1 MPYNVH
7 FGIYVDVAMPVEDK
21 SKSLL
26 PFLSSPKLLPNES
39 GAEFESGLQSLL
51 SELDNP
57 SSLAVALIS
66 QLNECLWWIRRHTVD
81 KELLLHEAMARLLS
95 REGSSWMGSGNSKL
109 SVALEHYLNGSA
121 DKDEVDFIEQAFA
134 EGNLTLS
141 DLRARAFK
149 DAARHIKMVDDLI
162 HRQHQTIRHLQR
174 SIDSI
179 DDKSRLI
186 KRMDLELA
194 ALESKQ
200 SVKGALT
207 LDDKS
212 SY

>member
-1 MPYNVH
+1 M
-7 FGIYVDVAMPVEDK
+7 DVAVPVEDK

-26 PFLSSPKLLPNES
+26 PFLSSPKLLPDES
-39 GAEFESGLQSLL
+39 KTEFQADLQSLL

-57 SSLAVALIS
+57 SPLAVALVS

-95 REGSSWMGSGNSKL
+95 KAGSNWMGSGNSKL

-121 DKDEVDFIEQAFA
+121 HKNEVDFIEQALIEA
-134 EGNLTLS
+134 NLTLF
-141 DLRARAFK
+141 DLRARALK

-179 DDKSRLI
+179 DYKSRLI

-200 SVKGALT
+200 SVKGVLS
-207 LDDKS
+207 LDDKPS
-212 SY
+212 

>member
-1 MPYNVH
+1 MLYNIH
-7 FGIYVDVAMPVEDK
+7 SSIYVDIAMPVEDK
-21 SKSLL
+21 SKSVL
-26 PFLSSPKLLPNES
+26 PFLSSPKLLPDES
-39 GAEFESGLQSLL
+39 ESEFQSGLQSLL

-57 SSLAVALIS
+57 SPLAVALVS

-95 REGSSWMGSGNSKL
+95 KAGSNWMGSGNSKL
-109 SVALEHYLNGSA
+109 SVALEHHLNGSA
-121 DKDEVDFIEQAFA
+121 DKDEVALIGEALSDA
-134 EGNLTLS
+134 NLTLF
-141 DLRARAFK
+141 DLRVRAFK

-162 HRQHQTIRHLQR
+162 HRQHQTMRHLQR
-174 SIDSI
+174 NIDSI
-179 DDKSRLI
+179 DYKSRLI

-200 SVKGALT
+200 SAMGVLA

-212 SY
+212 S

>member
-1 MPYNVH
+1 MA
-7 FGIYVDVAMPVEDK
+7 IEDK

-39 GAEFESGLQSLL
+39 EAEFQSGLQSLL

-57 SSLAVALIS
+57 SPLAVALVS
-66 QLNECLWWIRRHTVD
+66 QLNECLWWIRRHSVD
-81 KELLLHEAMARLLS
+81 KVLLLHEAMARLLS
-95 REGSSWMGSGNSKL
+95 KAGNNWIGSGNSTL
-109 SVALEHYLNGSA
+109 SVALEHYLDGSA
-121 DKDEVDFIEQAFA
+121 HKDEVDFIDQALTEA
-134 EGNLTLS
+134 NLTLS

-179 DDKSRLI
+179 DYKSRLI

-200 SVKGALT
+200 PVTGALT

-212 SY
+212 S

>member
-1 MPYNVH
+1 MLYNVH
-7 FGIYVDVAMPVEDK
+7 FGIYEDVAMPLEDK

-39 GAEFESGLQSLL
+39 EAEFQSGLQSLL
-51 SELDNP
+51 SELENP
-57 SSLAVALIS
+57 SPLAVALVS

-95 REGSSWMGSGNSKL
+95 KAGSNWMGSGNSAL
-109 SVALEHYLNGSA
+109 SVALEHYLDGSA
-121 DKDEVDFIEQAFA
+121 DKDEVDFIEQTLNEA
-134 EGNLTLS
+134 NLTLS

-149 DAARHIKMVDDLI
+149 DASRHIKMVDDLI

-174 SIDSI
+174 SMDSI
-179 DDKSRLI
+179 DYKSRLI
-186 KRMDLELA
+186 KCMDLELA

-200 SVKGALT
+200 PVKEVSS
-207 LDDKS
+207 LDAKPS
-212 SY
+212 

>member
-1 MPYNVH
+1 MLYNVH
-7 FGIYVDVAMPVEDK
+7 FGIYVDVAMPLEDK

-39 GAEFESGLQSLL
+39 EAEFQSSLQSLL

-57 SSLAVALIS
+57 SPLAVALIS
-66 QLNECLWWIRRHTVD
+66 QLNECLWWIKRHTVV
-81 KELLLHEAMARLLS
+81 KELLLNEAMARLLS
-95 REGSSWMGSGNSKL
+95 KAGSNWMGSGNSKL
-109 SVALEHYLNGSA
+109 SVALGHYLNGSA
-121 DKDEVDFIEQAFA
+121 DKDQADLIEEAFTEA
-134 EGNLTLS
+134 NLTLC
-141 DLRARAFK
+141 DLRVRAFK

-162 HRQHQTIRHLQR
+162 YRQHQTIRHLQR

-179 DDKSRLI
+179 DYKSRLI

-200 SVKGALT
+200 SVKEVSS
-207 LDDKS
+207 LDAKPS
-212 SY
+212 

>member
-1 MPYNVH
+1 MLYNVH

-26 PFLSSPKLLPNES
+26 PVLSSPKLLPDES
-39 GAEFESGLQSLL
+39 EAEFQSGLQGLL

-57 SSLAVALIS
+57 SPLAVALVS
-66 QLNECLWWIRRHTVD
+66 QLNECLWWIKRHTVD

-95 REGSSWMGSGNSKL
+95 KAGNHWDTYDNHKVSE
-109 SVALEHYLNGSA
+109 ALERYLNGRG
-121 DKDEVDFIEQAFA
+121 DKDEAAWIDEILA
-134 EGNLTLS
+134 ESKLTLS
-141 DLRARAFK
+141 DLRVRAFK
-149 DAARHIKMVDDLI
+149 DAAKHIKTVDDLI

-179 DDKSRLI
+179 DYKSRLI

-200 SVKGALT
+200 SVKGVT

-212 SY
+212 S

>member
-1 MPYNVH
+1 MLYDIH
-7 FGIYVDVAMPVEDK
+7 FSIDVDVAMPVEDK

-26 PFLSSPKLLPNES
+26 PFLASPKLLPNES
-39 GAEFESGLQSLL
+39 EAEFQSGLQSLL

-57 SSLAVALIS
+57 SPLAVALVS
-66 QLNECLWWIRRHTVD
+66 QLNESLWWVKRHTVD

-95 REGSSWMGSGNSKL
+95 KAGSNWIGSGNSAL
-109 SVALEHYLNGSA
+109 SVALEHYLDGSA
-121 DKDEVDFIEQAFA
+121 DEDEVALVEQALTEA
-134 EGNLTLS
+134 NLTLS

-162 HRQHQTIRHLQR
+162 HRQNQTIRHLQR

-179 DDKSRLI
+179 DYKSRLI

-194 ALESKQ
+194 ALQSKQ
-200 SVKGALT
+200 PVKRVLS
-207 LDDKS
+207 LDAKQS
-212 SY
+212 